1 MKKDRST
8 VVVDI
13 RRASADDAPELT
25 EIQTRAFA
33 DDNKRKPPGC
43 STEGPPGFDS
53 VAWNAEWIGKTPYYK
68 VLLDGR
74 IVGGIIVFA
83 VGEGQYE
90 LGRIYVDPDVQNRGV
105 GQEAMRL
112 MFEAFPE
119 ARKWTVGTPSW
130 AVRNQHV
137 YEKMGF
143 VRARE
148 TAVEQNLGWSGIEY
162 EKRCIT

>member
-1 MKKDRST
+1 M
-8 VVVDI
+8 
-13 RRASADDAPELT
+13 
-25 EIQTRAFA
+25 
-33 DDNKRKPPGC
+33 
-43 STEGPPGFDS
+43 EGPPGFDS
-53 VAWNAEWIGKTPYYK
+53 VAWNAEWIERTPYYK

-83 VGEGQYE
+83 MGEGHYE

-143 VRARE
+143 VRVRE
-148 TAVEQNLGWSGIEY
+148 TAVDPQLGWSGIEY
-162 EKRCIT
+162 EKRCIR